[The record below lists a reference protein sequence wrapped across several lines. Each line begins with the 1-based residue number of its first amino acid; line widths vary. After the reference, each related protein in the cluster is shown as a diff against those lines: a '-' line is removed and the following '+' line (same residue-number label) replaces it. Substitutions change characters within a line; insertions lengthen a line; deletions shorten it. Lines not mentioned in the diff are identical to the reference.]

1 LTDVRKQKNVGA
13 DAVNQHGRY
22 YELKRTWA
30 VAGLGGSRT
39 QRILRARDEEERFVL
54 AVVAGL
60 EEGFNTEVRLVA
72 NPLRRLQW
80 EPVVDMEV
88 SGLLTTTWSPD
99 TLGDAE

>member
-1 LTDVRKQKNVGA
+1 M
-13 DAVNQHGRY
+13 
-22 YELKRTWA
+22 
-30 VAGLGGSRT
+30 
-39 QRILRARDEEERFVL
+39 L